1 MGEQTLSQRYS
12 PVVKFAFIPFL
23 FSSRYVAMPF
33 SSLSLSSELIQ
44 ALPKNIV
51 QPSDIQ
57 TLVIPEMLAG
67 KDVLALANTGSG
79 KTFSYG
85 LPLLEKLKADT
96 QQQALV
102 LVPTRELAQQ
112 VTEALSPIGRALGL
126 HTVCLSGGVDKEL
139 QLQALAQRPNLLLA
153 TTGRLQDLIKSGL
166 ELNEVSYLV
175 LDEADRLLDMGFW
188 PEVQKIAEQTAR
200 ARQTAM
206 FSATFSDELKHKVAL
221 LMQDPVQL
229 AAHAQNSTNQ
239 DVAETLY
246 LVNKGSKTKALIELV
261 QQKQWLQVL
270 VFIGAKEN
278 ADGLCKKLNK
288 AGVAAS
294 VLHGDK
300 SQSEREAAL
309 AQFKSG
315 QSQVLI
321 ATDVLAR
328 GVHIEQLPVVI
339 NFDLPM
345 HAETYVHRVGRT
357 ARAGQQGLAL
367 SLVCHGEMEALNAI
381 RQLTQRELPVQNL
394 EGFPVTDQPS
404 TGESKRAP
412 RDKKANRRTQNKN
425 SIKQFQS
432 KPTKLNPRAK

>member
-1 MGEQTLSQRYS
+1 
-12 PVVKFAFIPFL
+12 
-23 FSSRYVAMPF
+23 MPF
-33 SSLSLSSELIQ
+33 SSLSLSPELIQ

-57 TLVIPEMLAG
+57 TLVIPVMLAG

-79 KTFSYG
+79 KTFAYG
-85 LPLLEKLKADT
+85 LPLLEKLKANT

-139 QLQALAQRPNLLLA
+139 QLQALAQGPNLLLA

-166 ELNEVSYLV
+166 ELSEVGYLV

-206 FSATFSDELKHKVAL
+206 FSATFSDELKHKVTQ
-221 LMQDPVQL
+221 LMRDPVQL

-261 QQKQWLQVL
+261 QQKQWPQVL

-278 ADGLCKKLNK
+278 ADGLSKKLNK

-300 SQSEREAAL
+300 SQSERETAL

-345 HAETYVHRVGRT
+345 HTETYVHRVGRT

-381 RQLTQRELPVQNL
+381 RHLTQRELPVQNL

-432 KPTKLNPRAK
+432 KPTKPNPRAK

>member
-1 MGEQTLSQRYS
+1 
-12 PVVKFAFIPFL
+12 
-23 FSSRYVAMPF
+23 MPF
-33 SSLSLSSELIQ
+33 SSLSLSPELIQ

-51 QPSDIQ
+51 KPSDIQ

-200 ARQTAM
+200 VRQTAM
-206 FSATFSDELKHKVAL
+206 FSATFSDELKHKVAQ

-261 QQKQWLQVL
+261 QQKQWPQVL

-300 SQSEREAAL
+300 SQSERETAL

-381 RQLTQRELPVQNL
+381 RHLTQRELPVQNL

-432 KPTKLNPRAK
+432 KPTKPNPRAR